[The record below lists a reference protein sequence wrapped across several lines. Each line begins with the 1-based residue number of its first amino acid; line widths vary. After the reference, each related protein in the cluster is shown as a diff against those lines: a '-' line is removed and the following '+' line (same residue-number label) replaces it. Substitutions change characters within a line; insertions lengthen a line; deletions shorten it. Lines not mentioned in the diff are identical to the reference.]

1 MYDLNYNE
9 EDSVEEINSL
19 IGDINLVMD
28 TDSLSLSLE
37 NLEEV
42 KKHMSLVIEQG
53 MFWLQQENP
62 NRYIY
67 DLKNFLRWLC
77 DFVEENE
84 H

>member
-1 MYDLNYNE
+1 MYDFNYNE

-42 KKHMSLVIEQG
+42 KKHMSLVIKQG
-53 MFWLQQENP
+53 TFWLQQENP

-77 DFVEENE
+77 DFIEENE
-84 H
+84 Y